1 MSVVLIVFLNYSNI
15 NPSVL
20 FFNNSFFIKAFLEKK
35 KKRKRKLLAKKH
47 TYTTIFHT
55 QFMCVHDA
63 EDDLKYSI

>member
-35 KKRKRKLLAKKH
+35 KEKKKK
-47 TYTTIFHT
+47 T
-55 QFMCVHDA
+55 V
-63 EDDLKYSI
+63 S